1 VKIIIHGPLAGAGW
15 AGGPAL
21 ESWGPDQAV
30 EVDDRNEKAVAWAR
44 GWAATPHAT
53 LVEDVA
59 APEPEAVKEPR
70 APKGETRRRPPKP
83 AAVPE

>member
-1 VKIIIHGPLAGAGW
+1 VRIVIHGPLAGPGW

-21 ESWGPDQAV
+21 ESWGPDQVV
-30 EVDDRNEKAVAWAR
+30 EVDDRNAKAVAWAR

-59 APEPEAVKEPR
+59 VKEPEKPKAPARHPASR
-70 APKGETRRRPPKP
+70 A
-83 AAVPE
+83 